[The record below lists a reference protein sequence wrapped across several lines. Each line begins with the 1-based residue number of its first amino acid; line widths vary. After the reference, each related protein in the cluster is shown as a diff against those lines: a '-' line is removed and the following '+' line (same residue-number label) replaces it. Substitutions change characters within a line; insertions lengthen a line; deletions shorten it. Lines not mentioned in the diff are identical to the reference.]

1 MISLKYDKDIKENI
15 SATLDAFRRPG
26 RDCGRANGKV
36 TMGAVCKVTM
46 GGSGINTLKGF
57 DVVSTYVG

>member
-36 TMGAVCKVTM
+36 TMGSVCKITM
-46 GGSGINTLKGF
+46 GGSGIIILKGS
-57 DVVSTYVG
+57 DEVSTYVG

>member
-36 TMGAVCKVTM
+36 TMGAVCKITM
-46 GGSGINTLKGF
+46 GGSGINNL
-57 DVVSTYVG
+57 